1 MIKGILVKAMNI
13 KIPLKLYIVLLRS
26 YLKTQKLAIVWLAI
40 LLVSGT
46 ALQLVNPQIIRYF
59 IDTSQESGSM
69 ELLLYAALL
78 FIGVSLLNQGILVVA
93 TYIGENVGWT
103 ATNQLRVD
111 VAAHS
116 LGLDMSFHK
125 DRTSG
130 ESVERVDGDINA
142 LANFFSSF
150 VIVLLSNLLLMV
162 GIVVLLFREN
172 VLIGFSMLLFIIV
185 AMVAIQYIRKFAVPH
200 WAELRQMNGKF
211 FGFLVEHLEGTE
223 DTRAN
228 GATGYVMHQYHLLL
242 RKWLPVRIR
251 AFMGWAAMW
260 ITTIIVFT
268 LGTAVAFGV
277 SAYLWRQGVLTIG
290 TAYMIFHYT
299 ELLAKPIEKLRTQI
313 EDLQKADASIHR
325 VQELLDLRSKIQDGK
340 GTPLS
345 KGPLSVTFQQVKFG
359 YEEALTTLNEINFYL
374 EPGKVLGVIGRT
386 GSGKTTLT
394 RLIMRF
400 YDPDEGRI
408 LLGDVDIRDPYVH
421 ELRKRVGL
429 VTQSIEIFQGT
440 VRDNLTFFDET
451 IQDSSIIEVLHEL
464 GLQSWL
470 TALPNGLDS
479 PLESGGGGLSAGE
492 AQLLA
497 FARVFLTD
505 PGLIILDEASSRLD
519 PASEQWMERAMNR
532 LLTNRTCIII
542 AHRLSTL
549 QRADQI
555 LMLDD
560 GEIIEY
566 GTRTELVDNKS
577 SRFNQVLAVGL
588 EEVLV

>member
-1 MIKGILVKAMNI
+1 MNM
-13 KIPLKLYIVLLRS
+13 KIPLKQYIVLLRS
-26 YLKTQKLAIVWLAI
+26 YLKTQKMAIVWLAI

-59 IDTSQESGSM
+59 IDTSQQSGSM

-125 DRTSG
+125 NRTSG

-150 VIVLLSNLLLMV
+150 VIVLLSNLLLMI
-162 GIVVLLFREN
+162 GIIALLFREN
-172 VLIGFSMLLFIIV
+172 VLIGFSMLVFIII
-185 AMVAIQYIRKFAVPH
+185 AMVTIQYIRKFAVPH

-228 GATGYVMHQYHLLL
+228 GATGYVMHQYYSLL

-260 ITTIIVFT
+260 ITTIFVFT

-325 VQELLDLRSKIQDGK
+325 VQELLDLRSTIQDGD

-345 KGPLSVTFQQVKFG
+345 KGPLSVAFQQVKFG
-359 YEEALTTLNEINFYL
+359 YEEAFTTLNNINFRL

-394 RLIMRF
+394 RLLMRF

-408 LLGDVDIRDPYVH
+408 LLSDVDIRDPFVH
-421 ELRKRVGL
+421 DLRKRVGL

-451 IQDSSIIEVLHEL
+451 IQDPYIIEVLHEL
-464 GLQSWL
+464 GLQSWF

-532 LLTNRTCIII
+532 LLHNRTCIII

-577 SRFNQVLAVGL
+577 SRFSQVLAAGL

>member
-1 MIKGILVKAMNI
+1 MLI
-13 KIPLKLYIVLLRS
+13 
-26 YLKTQKLAIVWLAI
+26 
-40 LLVSGT
+40 
-46 ALQLVNPQIIRYF
+46 
-59 IDTSQESGSM
+59 
-69 ELLLYAALL
+69 YAAIL
-78 FIGVSLLNQGILVVA
+78 FIGVSLLNQGIQVVA

-116 LGLDMSFHK
+116 LSLDMSFHK

-130 ESVERVDGDINA
+130 ENVERVDGDINA

-150 VIVLLSNLLLMV
+150 VIVLLSNLLLMI
-162 GIVVLLFREN
+162 GIIVLLFREN
-172 VLIGFSMLLFIIV
+172 VLVGFAMLVFIIAALV
-185 AMVAIQYIRKFAVPH
+185 VIQYIRKFAVPS
-200 WAELRQMNGKF
+200 WAALRQMNAQF

-228 GATGYVMHQYHLLL
+228 GATGFVLRQYYLLL
-242 RKWLPVRIR
+242 RKWLPIRIR
-251 AFMGWAAMW
+251 AFMGWGAMW
-260 ITTIIVFT
+260 ITTIIVFS

-277 SAYLWRQGVLTIG
+277 SAYLWRQGAVTIG
-290 TAYMIFHYT
+290 TVYMIFHYT

-325 VQELLDLRSKIQDGK
+325 VQELLDLRSKIQDGN

-345 KGPLSVTFQQVKFG
+345 EGPLSVTFQQVKFG
-359 YEEALTTLNEINFYL
+359 YEEALTTLNDINFHL
-374 EPGKVLGVIGRT
+374 EPGRVLGVIGRT
-386 GSGKTTLT
+386 GSGKTTIT
-394 RLIMRF
+394 RLLMRF
-400 YDPDEGRI
+400 YNPDEGRI

-421 ELRKRVGL
+421 EVRKRVGL

-451 IQDSSIIEVLHEL
+451 IEDSHIIDVLHEL
-464 GLQSWL
+464 GLESWYA
-470 TALPNGLDS
+470 ALPSGLDS
-479 PLESGGGGLSAGE
+479 PLDSGGGGLSAGE

-532 LLTNRTCIII
+532 LLHNRTCIII

-555 LMLDD
+555 LMLED
-560 GEIIEY
+560 GEVVEY
-566 GTRTELVDNKS
+566 GTRIELI
-577 SRFNQVLAVGL
+577 R
-588 EEVLV
+588 